1 MDWTENER
9 AALAAFVATPGI
21 LRSAFEKYVQQRAEE
36 HRASCARYMATVP
49 RDPENAADQAARAS
63 ELDEFF
69 EVLADVLQTEQV

>member
-9 AALAAFVATPGI
+9 AAMAAFVATPGI
-21 LRSAFEKYVQQRAEE
+21 LRDAFEKYVRERAEE

-49 RDPENAADQAARAS
+49 RDPEHAADHAARAQ

-69 EVLADVLQTEQV
+69 DVLADVLNEGQV